1 MNSVTAIIQIEYA
14 YVIELYALFAEHTL
28 LTATKVLCR
37 KIQLLIIF

>member
-1 MNSVTAIIQIEYA
+1 MNSVTNIIQIEF
-14 YVIELYALFAEHTL
+14 VIEFYVLFAEHTL